1 LYAYHLFSQGLFDR
15 ALEYFIE
22 LGTDPLEVIG
32 LYPNLLPRDVR
43 AKYTLPVEISELGR
57 KYSFSSYLIQNS
69 WYCA

>member
-1 LYAYHLFSQGLFDR
+1 LYAYHLFSQVLFDR

-57 KYSFSSYLIQNS
+57 
-69 WYCA
+69 